1 MRIDGNMSGN
11 EKVED
16 VDLYLLLEVSPEA
29 TKEEIKKAYRKKAV
43 KCHPD
48 KNPGNPKAT
57 QEFQALLNAY
67 TILYD
72 DNTRRDY
79 DSKCKNKR
87 ELSEEDQR
95 KMADILKP
103 RRREGEERRQWERD
117 AVRLWMRF
125 TPQQQWQIIIG
136 LLIEAMENSYYYDS
150 DSD

>member
-1 MRIDGNMSGN
+1 MSGN

-79 DSKCKNKR
+79 DNKCKNER

-117 AVRLWMRF
+117 VDRLWMRF
-125 TPQQQWQIIIG
+125 TPQQKWQIIIT
-136 LLIEAMENSYYYDS
+136 LQCP
-150 DSD
+150 